1 MHLLIICR
9 RLSSV
14 NVPSRE
20 DLGSQFAR
28 ITRRLIAL
36 ERPLLD
42 RHGVTMWEY
51 VVLLRLRSAA
61 AETQMQLAQAIHY
74 DKTRLIALL
83 DTLEQRGLVT
93 REQGAEDRRARTV
106 KLTRAGRAKVGAV
119 QRDIHRMEDALL
131 TPEQLHSLQRL
142 LVEL

>member
-1 MHLLIICR
+1 M
-9 RLSSV
+9 
-14 NVPSRE
+14 PSRE

-93 REQGAEDRRARTV
+93 REQAAQDRRARTV

-131 TPEQLHSLQRL
+131 TPEQLHTLQRL